1 MDMNRNISI
10 LSKTEGVSI
19 ERLHVVTWD
28 IKSKNYYTEY
38 GLEINNRGS
47 VKPDE
52 LVLKLSLPCLPSN
65 SEDIVSLDKNL
76 SDLENCRFIFN
87 SDVKQVIPIGPG
99 GVSGNKVAF
108 RGGREI
114 TILSSRSME
123 ISKAKDILEI
133 KISNL
138 ESIQGE
144 IVYLRFLVKSTQAS
158 FQTKKNELSRR
169 MINYDVRVNES
180 RTASEGVKQLQKDGF
195 SFISVRSCFCLH
207 IIPVEYSMGV
217 IDSPKL
223 KEIRELESNAFEK
236 YLGEIADEE
245 GLELKPSSYNIV
257 FYKQGDREN
266 YSFFSVF
273 YEETLTNTQLGI
285 AIAVN
290 IISASLFASYE
301 FRTTV
306 NPGLVWA
313 QTPWE
318 YWVASFIV
326 MCAVAW
332 LAWNILKSIWLR
344 FVNR

>member
-1 MDMNRNISI
+1 MNRNISI
-10 LSKTEGVSI
+10 LSKKKGASI
-19 ERLHVVTWD
+19 ERLHIVTWD

-38 GLEINNRGS
+38 GLEINKGS
-47 VKPDE
+47 VKTNE

-65 SEDIVSLDKNL
+65 SEDIISLDKNL

-87 SDVKQVIPIGPG
+87 SDIRQVTLIGSG
-99 GVSGNKVAF
+99 GVSGNTVTF
-108 RGGREI
+108 EGGRKI
-114 TILSSRSME
+114 TILSSQDMK
-123 ISKAKDILEI
+123 ISKDVLEI

-138 ESIQGE
+138 KNIQRE
-144 IVYLRFLVKSTQAS
+144 VVYLRFLVKSSQAP
-158 FQTKKNELSRR
+158 FQTKKSEISRR

-195 SFISVRSCFCLH
+195 SFMSVKSCFCLH

-217 IDSPKL
+217 IDSTKL
-223 KEIRELESNAFEK
+223 KEMRELESESFEK
-236 YLGEIADEE
+236 YLGEIARKEE
-245 GLELKPSSYNIV
+245 AVLKPSSYNIV

>member
-1 MDMNRNISI
+1 MNRNISI

-38 GLEINNRGS
+38 GLEINKGS
-47 VKPDE
+47 GKTDE

-65 SEDIVSLDKNL
+65 SGDIISLDKNL

-87 SDVKQVIPIGPG
+87 SDVRQVTPIGSG
-99 GVSGNKVAF
+99 GVSGNIVAF
-108 RGGREI
+108 KGGREI

-123 ISKAKDILEI
+123 ISKDILEI

-138 ESIQGE
+138 ESIKGE
-144 IVYLRFLVKSTQAS
+144 IVYLRFLVKSSQAP
-158 FQTKKNELSRR
+158 FQTRKNEISRR

-195 SFISVRSCFCLH
+195 SFMSVKSCFCLH

-217 IDSPKL
+217 IDSTKL
-223 KEIRELESNAFEK
+223 KEMRELESESFEK
-236 YLGEIADEE
+236 YLGEIAHKE
-245 GLELKPSSYNIV
+245 GIKLKPSYYNIV
-257 FYKQGDREN
+257 FYKQGGREN

-290 IISASLFASYE
+290 IASTSLFAFYE
-301 FRTTV
+301 LRTKV
-306 NPGLVWA
+306 NPDLKWDQTPLEYWIALFVVASALVWLV
-313 QTPWE
+313 WN
-318 YWVASFIV
+318 V
-326 MCAVAW
+326 M
-332 LAWNILKSIWLR
+332 KSKVLR
-344 FVNR
+344 SKNR

>member
-1 MDMNRNISI
+1 MNRNISI

-38 GLEINNRGS
+38 GLEINKGS
-47 VKPDE
+47 VKTDE

-65 SEDIVSLDKNL
+65 SEDIISLDKNL

-87 SDVKQVIPIGPG
+87 SDVRQVTPIGSG
-99 GVSGNKVAF
+99 GVSGNIVAF
-108 RGGREI
+108 KGGREI

-123 ISKAKDILEI
+123 ISKDILEI

-138 ESIQGE
+138 ESIKGE
-144 IVYLRFLVKSTQAS
+144 VVYLRFLVKSTQAS

-195 SFISVRSCFCLH
+195 SFINVRSCFCLH

-217 IDSPKL
+217 IDSTKL
-223 KEIRELESNAFEK
+223 KEIRELESKAFEM
-236 YLGEIADEE
+236 YLGEIARKEE
-245 GLELKPSSYNIV
+245 VVLKPSSYNIV

-306 NPGLVWA
+306 NPGLVCA

-318 YWVASFIV
+318 YWVALFIV
-326 MCAVAW
+326 MCALAW

-344 FVNR
+344 FVNW

>member
-1 MDMNRNISI
+1 MNRNISI

-38 GLEINNRGS
+38 GLEINRGS

-65 SEDIVSLDKNL
+65 SEDIISLDKNL

-87 SDVKQVIPIGPG
+87 SDVGQVTPIGSG
-99 GVSGNKVAF
+99 GVSGNIVAF
-108 RGGREI
+108 KGGREI

-123 ISKAKDILEI
+123 ISKDILEI

-138 ESIQGE
+138 ESIEGKV
-144 IVYLRFLVKSTQAS
+144 VYLRFLVKSTQAS

-195 SFISVRSCFCLH
+195 SFMSVKSCFCLH

-217 IDSPKL
+217 IDSTKL
-223 KEIRELESNAFEK
+223 KEIRELESKAFEK

-245 GLELKPSSYNIV
+245 GIELKPSSYNIV

-273 YEETLTNTQLGI
+273 YEETLTNMQLGI

-301 FRTTV
+301 FRTTI
-306 NPGLVWA
+306 NPSLAWT

-318 YWVASFIV
+318 YLVALFLV
-326 MCAVAW
+326 MCALVW
-332 LAWNILKSIWLR
+332 LAWNILKSIRLR

>member
-1 MDMNRNISI
+1 MNRNISI

-19 ERLHVVTWD
+19 ERLHIVTWD

-38 GLEINNRGS
+38 GLEINKGS
-47 VKPDE
+47 DKTDE

-65 SEDIVSLDKNL
+65 SGDIISLDKNL

-87 SDVKQVIPIGPG
+87 SDVRQVTPIGSG
-99 GVSGNKVAF
+99 GVSGNIVAF
-108 RGGREI
+108 KGGREI

-123 ISKAKDILEI
+123 ISKDILEI

-138 ESIQGE
+138 ESIKGE
-144 IVYLRFLVKSTQAS
+144 VVYLRFLVKSTQAS

-195 SFISVRSCFCLH
+195 SFINVRSCFCLH

-217 IDSPKL
+217 IDSTKL
-223 KEIRELESNAFEK
+223 KEIRELESKAFEM
-236 YLGEIADEE
+236 YLGEIARKEE
-245 GLELKPSSYNIV
+245 VVLKTSSYNIV

-285 AIAVN
+285 AIA
-290 IISASLFASYE
+290 S
-301 FRTTV
+301 
-306 NPGLVWA
+306 
-313 QTPWE
+313 
-318 YWVASFIV
+318 
-326 MCAVAW
+326 
-332 LAWNILKSIWLR
+332 
-344 FVNR
+344 